1 MTVYHAL
8 YSGKVYN
15 TFAYDL
21 FGTLRFMNFRDKI
34 KFLKR
39 CRLTEKSCD
48 KLCKKLNKKMEE

>member
-8 YSGKVYN
+8 YLGKTYD

-21 FGTLRFMNFRDKI
+21 FGTLKYLGFKDQI
-34 KFLKR
+34 KFIKH

-48 KLCKKLNKKMEE
+48 RLCKRLNNGKQ

>member
-8 YSGKVYN
+8 YSGKTYD

-21 FGTLRFMNFRDKI
+21 FGTLKFLGFKDQI
-34 KFLKR
+34 KFIKH

-48 KLCKKLNKKMEE
+48 RLCKRLNK